1 MNPFTIGILIFVLT
15 FVVLLLLILKKE
27 RTLKIDNDSKRNIRI
42 FRKILIAILLSVF
55 FGIIGFFISTIIL
68 LGTDLSI

>member
-42 FRKILIAILLSVF
+42 FRKILIAMLLSVF
-55 FGIIGFFISTIIL
+55 FGIIVFFISTIIL